1 MPASEYSDIWASASC
16 GWGGGRGY
24 TLWDGRSYTLYGT
37 IEERVT
43 LHGEGTHLFTAWW
56 GGATHRGVT
65 PYINYH
71 MYTDSYTGEYLHPD
85 EVMTFFF
92 TSAIVKETRRSLKTS
107 EQRRMPLTLVCH
119 RTGDTGDYCCASLN
133 RVHTRISEI
142 RQPVDSYT
150 WSS

>member
-1 MPASEYSDIWASASC
+1 M
-16 GWGGGRGY
+16 GGTGLYTVGREELY
-24 TLWDGRSYTLYGT
+24 TVRYY
-37 IEERVT
+37 R
-43 LHGEGTHLFTAWW
+43 GEGHTAREGIHLFTAWW